1 MTAYRDHQGRI
12 LFVHCGISG
21 GKTWGTYYR
30 KSPTHLRRVVSPALK
45 LRETR
50 EQAQADL
57 DAYAKKMRLSGVEI
71 APEEVGL

>member
-1 MTAYRDHQGRI
+1 MTAYRDHLGRT
-12 LFVHCGISG
+12 LFVHDGISS

-30 KSPTHLRRVVSPALK
+30 KSPTHLRRVVSPALR

-57 DAYAKKMRLSGVEI
+57 DAYAKKARMSKCSV
-71 APEEVGL
+71 PVEEVRP

>member
-21 GKTWGTYYR
+21 GRTWGTYYR
-30 KSPTHLRRVVSPALK
+30 RSSNALRRFVSPALR

-57 DAYAKKMRLSGVEI
+57 DAYAKKMGLTKVEI
-71 APEEVGL
+71 APEEVSP